1 MEKTHCQLKGQP
13 LQDEQH
19 LRWLHRD
26 RGTKVPEYSWTEVF
40 QFSFPSIIWTYWAQ
54 VGDNRTSRSS
64 KAFVASQTTESRGN
78 ASVEDRFKDD
88 LWVDSIIE
96 SKARHSFPSG
106 FAHCT
111 VEDSVLDQAFLLCD
125 VIIAMLLIIFWT
137 TIIVFS
143 KDSASNVIKAVLLHH
158 QKHFYHLRV
167 KVLVIARSHDWVV
180 VHHDSVPWQ
189 TSSCKMIMKDKC
201 SKSIVEDR
209 ATHSSSKKLMFVPNL
224 FSPPSPNITK
234 MLPPPCCWKLKVQ
247 KNPWSLWNG

>member
-1 MEKTHCQLKGQP
+1 MAALPTTASFPPCWPGCWYRAITGRSWEMFTLKPRLQGCQRCLWSKHNNINRRLPVEKTHCQLKGQP

-26 RGTKVPEYSWTEVF
+26 RGTKVPKYSWTEDF
-40 QFSFPSIIWTYWAQ
+40 QFSYPSIIWTYWAQ

-125 VIIAMLLIIFWT
+125 VIIAMILIIFWT
-137 TIIVFS
+137 KMTFLS
-143 KDSASNVIKAVLLHH
+143 KDSAANVIKAV
-158 QKHFYHLRV
+158 
-167 KVLVIARSHDWVV
+167 
-180 VHHDSVPWQ
+180 
-189 TSSCKMIMKDKC
+189 
-201 SKSIVEDR
+201 
-209 ATHSSSKKLMFVPNL
+209 
-224 FSPPSPNITK
+224 
-234 MLPPPCCWKLKVQ
+234 
-247 KNPWSLWNG
+247 